1 MKTKI
6 ITFFVALIALLA
18 LGSCSSDNVSD
29 LQLDGHCSVENI
41 KLDDYQGIVDKTSRT
56 ITVRVP
62 ETYDVTNMTVS
73 KLSISQGAI
82 SNIKEGDKLN
92 MIAPQVIRIKNGDV
106 YLDWTVKVMRDE
118 AKITSFKING
128 IYNGVIDEANK
139 TISVYVPNSLNLHSL
154 TPSITFSANASI
166 SPESGVATDFTNPVV
181 YTVTNNTATA
191 SYTVTVTAIG
201 KPKAVFVGL
210 PATMNELN
218 IEELTACK
226 WMLQNIPNSLYVS
239 FSDIKNGTIDLSECK
254 VIWWHYHKDGG
265 VDGKEAFER
274 AAPEA
279 VNASVA
285 LRDYYNNGGSFL
297 FTRYATNMPAELGA
311 VANNATPNNCWGGK
325 EADAEKVNSHGV
337 SLFRDIRIILSSK
350 DSS

>member
-1 MKTKI
+1 MVIMKTKI

-154 TPSITFSANASI
+154 TPSITFFNI
-166 SPESGVATDFTNPVV
+166 TN
-181 YTVTNNTATA
+181 
-191 SYTVTVTAIG
+191 S
-201 KPKAVFVGL
+201 
-210 PATMNELN
+210 
-218 IEELTACK
+218 
-226 WMLQNIPNSLYVS
+226 SLAY
-239 FSDIKNGTIDLSECK
+239 
-254 VIWWHYHKDGG
+254 
-265 VDGKEAFER
+265 
-274 AAPEA
+274 
-279 VNASVA
+279 
-285 LRDYYNNGGSFL
+285 
-297 FTRYATNMPAELGA
+297 
-311 VANNATPNNCWGGK
+311 
-325 EADAEKVNSHGV
+325 
-337 SLFRDIRIILSSK
+337 
-350 DSS
+350 